1 LKTLQVLRRLQ
12 KDTKAEVYLVGGYVR
27 DLLRKKKNEDLDVV
41 IRKLTLKEIRNFLKK
56 YGPVKVVR
64 LSNKGNSATIS
75 MIYFRAKGDKQ
86 EAQITQPRRGKR
98 QIPDSRNSLK
108 QDCQYRDFRIN
119 AMYLPIDYKSRND
132 VIDITGGKVD
142 IMNRTINTNGS
153 AVDRFKES
161 PVRML
166 RAVTLA
172 AQTGYTLSDEILG
185 VIPHMV
191 DLLETIPFENIRDH
205 LNKVLLSKKPSK
217 FFKLMN
223 RLNMLSY
230 VLPELERCIGVKQD
244 RRYHKYDVFTHSI
257 YACDNADPDINI
269 RLAALLHDIGKPDT
283 RKFIGDR
290 ITFHKHESVGA
301 SLTKIALTRL
311 KYDNATIA
319 AVSKLVQ
326 LHMYHYTS
334 DVYKCTADDCRW
346 ARPTNAFPEGLKQC
360 PICDAPVEIT
370 SGWTDNAVRRFIKK
384 AKINDDNI
392 DDLSNIP
399 LFRLRQAERLGNGL
413 KTTAVTEKQ
422 KDFEGRIRDVYER
435 GASLEMKDLDI
446 DGNIIM
452 KTFHLKPSQKVGDIL
467 NFVLEKVREN
477 KQLNNRLSLLKLATE
492 YLYQES
498 VKNE

>member
-1 LKTLQVLRRLQ
+1 LKTLQVLQRLQ
-12 KDTKAEVYLVGGYVR
+12 NETKAEVYLVGGYVR
-27 DLLRKKKNEDLDVV
+27 DLLRKKKNDDLDVV
-41 IRKLTLKEIRNFLKK
+41 VRKLTLKDIRKFLKK
-56 YGPVKVVR
+56 HGSVKVVR
-64 LSNKGNSATIS
+64 LSSKGNAATIS
-75 MIYFRAKGDKQ
+75 MVYFRAKGDKQ

-119 AMYLPIDYKSRND
+119 ALYLPVDYKSRND

-172 AQTGYTLSDEILG
+172 ASTGYTLSEEILG

-217 FFKLMN
+217 SFKLMN
-223 RLNMLSY
+223 RLNMLGY

-257 YACDNADPDINI
+257 YACDNAELDLNI

-311 KYDNATIA
+311 KYDNATIT
-319 AVSKLVQ
+319 AVGKLVQ

-334 DVYKCTADDCRW
+334 DVYKCTAEDCKW
-346 ARPTNAFPEGLKQC
+346 ARPVSAFPEGLKDDVC
-360 PICDAPVEIT
+360 PICNSAVEVA

-392 DDLSNIP
+392 DDLGNIP

-422 KDFEGRIRDVYER
+422 KDFEERIKTVYER
-435 GASLEMKDLDI
+435 GASLEIKDLDI

-452 KTFHLKPSQKVGDIL
+452 STFQLKPSQKVGDIL
-467 NFVLEKVREN
+467 NYILDKAREN

-498 VKNE
+498 VK